1 MIGRELLGRPATGD
15 ETGFGQ
21 KPNLFHRD
29 RKLVGD
35 HRAEAVSEERKRAI
49 KVRSELVPQSVDQG
63 GYGLKRLLRQAPF
76 ASGNRTGQIDPN
88 PFREGAQ
95 LTPVERSSAL
105 YEREADGGGRW
116 RRTGTEEA
124 SGCYRLEGPYGL
136 PEARAVASGTEF
148 HPA

>member
-49 KVRSELVPQSVDQG
+49 KVRSELVPQSVDWSSPRSVDGLRLGIQAVHCG
-63 GYGLKRLLRQAPF
+63 GCGFSVGHILL
-76 ASGNRTGQIDPN
+76 S
-88 PFREGAQ
+88 
-95 LTPVERSSAL
+95 
-105 YEREADGGGRW
+105 
-116 RRTGTEEA
+116 
-124 SGCYRLEGPYGL
+124 
-136 PEARAVASGTEF
+136 
-148 HPA
+148 